1 MGLYIGMGWA
11 VVVAIKPLIQAVA
24 TGGVV
29 LLVLGGLA
37 YTSGIVFYALEKVKY
52 NHAIWHLFVLTGSVI
67 HFFAVL
73 FYVVPIP
80 G

>member
-1 MGLYIGMGWA
+1 MSLYIGMGWA
-11 VVVAIKPLIQAVA
+11 VVVAIKPLIQTVA

-37 YTSGIVFYALEKVKY
+37 YTGGIVFYALEKVKY

>member
-1 MGLYIGMGWA
+1 MGLYFGMGWA
-11 VVVAIKPLIQAVA
+11 VVVAIKPLVQTVA

-37 YTSGIVFYALEKVKY
+37 YTSGIVFYAQEKVRY
-52 NHAIWHLFVLTGSVI
+52 NHAIWHIFVLAGSAL

-73 FYVVPIP
+73 FYVAPIP